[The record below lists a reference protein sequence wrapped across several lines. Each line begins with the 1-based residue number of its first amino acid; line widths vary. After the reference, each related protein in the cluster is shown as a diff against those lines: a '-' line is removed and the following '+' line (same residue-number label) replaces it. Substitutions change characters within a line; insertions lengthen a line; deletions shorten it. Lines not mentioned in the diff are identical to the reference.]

1 MGSSEGW
8 TLSTTFCTVLL
19 LSIPLYDSS
28 TKKCL
33 MSLVTWC
40 SCYKQLLPVCDVSH
54 ATACTAMTWENSC
67 PNLRHTDS
75 LFLRQTRVQFSAK
88 QAYHCFSKT
97 VSCIMDI
104 NIAHVPPFPQPR
116 IFQNCIF
123 VGYLHVRVFPT
134 GANHFCQCYWA
145 DNLTPSYQHTWP
157 SSSWLP
163 NSSLHTL
170 ALTCYTSMHGG
181 NNDTD
186 RGNKHI
192 DDSGMQIKPC
202 CLPAIIRRVNKSMQL
217 IVKKKTIIITV
228 YEQSLLFAL

>member
-1 MGSSEGW
+1 MWRDDSYQKTSPEAAHSLRYTSVSW
-8 TLSTTFCTVLL
+8 NLSGNIDKQGRLWVLL
-19 LSIPLYDSS
+19 RVEQSVQCSVWFSCSLYPCMIPLQ
-28 TKKCL
+28 KKCF

-54 ATACTAMTWENSC
+54 ATACTAMTWETSC
-67 PNLRHTDS
+67 PYLRHTDS
-75 LFLRQTRVQFSAK
+75 LFLRQTHFQFSAK

-157 SSSWLP
+157 L
-163 NSSLHTL
+163 LLL
-170 ALTCYTSMHGG
+170 AS
-181 NNDTD
+181 
-186 RGNKHI
+186 
-192 DDSGMQIKPC
+192 
-202 CLPAIIRRVNKSMQL
+202 
-217 IVKKKTIIITV
+217 
-228 YEQSLLFAL
+228 